1 MRTLTIAHR
10 RHEPV
15 ARYLPCGGTAD
26 SCRAGRSAVTT
37 SSSARR
43 LAVIR
48 SASSSSRDLS
58 ACAARRHIANTSNA
72 TASQATEM
80 TMISVVPIRLGG
92 SRARRRAGAGSSRRR
107 VERAQGRA
115 GAGSISRRCQPEGSH
130 QLRVLRGRA
139 LPRPSAPPPPAL
151 PGCLPT
157 GSPGWG
163 RAPRP
168 RALAGSC
175 RARSRS
181 ARSGPRGGP
190 PCPPRGGRT

>member
-10 RHEPV
+10 PHEPV

-58 ACAARRHIANTSNA
+58 ACAARRHIANTSNT

-80 TMISVVPIRLGG
+80 RMISVVPIRLGG
-92 SRARRRAGAGSSRRR
+92 SRARRRAGAGSS
-107 VERAQGRA
+107 
-115 GAGSISRRCQPEGSH
+115 SRRCEPEGSH
-130 QLRVLRGRA
+130 QLRVLRDRA

-190 PCPPRGGRT
+190 PCPPRGGRK

>member
-43 LAVIR
+43 LAAIR

-58 ACAARRHIANTSNA
+58 ACAARRHIAITSNA
-72 TASQATEM
+72 TASQTPEM

-92 SRARRRAGAGSSRRR
+92 SRARRRAAAASSRRR
-107 VERAQGRA
+107 VEQAQGRA
-115 GAGSISRRCQPEGSH
+115 AAAVSREGSH

-168 RALAGSC
+168 PALAGSC